1 MDTKVFR
8 KINYGVYI
16 VALGETATIHTGDS
30 A

>member
-8 KINYGVYI
+8 KISYGVYI
-16 VALGETATIHTGDS
+16 AALGETATTHTGGS